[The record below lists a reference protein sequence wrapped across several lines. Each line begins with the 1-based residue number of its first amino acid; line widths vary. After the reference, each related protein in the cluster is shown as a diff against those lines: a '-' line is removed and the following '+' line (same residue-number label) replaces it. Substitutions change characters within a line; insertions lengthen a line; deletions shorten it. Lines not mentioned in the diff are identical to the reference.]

1 MSEILTQ
8 SALAER
14 LVQKTGV
21 SPEVAKRFASV
32 FFTIVRTGLKS
43 SDRFSIYNFGTFKK
57 TWIETAEGL
66 NPFTGEKMEIPAHWR
81 IKFIP
86 CPSVARRIN
95 RPYSHLKPKV
105 IKEQKVS
112 DNGLLARASVI
123 AQEEK
128 PASDSTLLPEENSS
142 SVQEPAV
149 IEDDFY
155 SSIPVSETVRQEE
168 IEDNNDNDDDDFDV
182 QEDGGKKTWKFI
194 AVLALGALLLA
205 LVISLLVKNCS
216 SKKNR
221 NPSASDGD
229 PDVQE
234 SAFVEEAPENIVPPS
249 SENSEIEEIEA
260 AILFESYTV
269 PQGAGYYK
277 IAEERLGN
285 RHLWPLLYEANKEIS
300 VDPDFIPVSADIKI
314 PSVPQGAERDEKIA
328 SAVLD
333 AYNAYLL
340 MTEKEPDS
348 PKNEER
354 KNRAVRVIVSGELLC
369 PGFIDLHQSRILPE
383 YAQSARSIA
392 SRQYAVPSSSL

>member
-105 IKEQKVS
+105 IKEQKIS
-112 DNGLLARASVI
+112 DKGLLARASVI

-128 PASDSTLLPEENSS
+128 PASDCTLLPEENTS

-155 SSIPVSETVRQEE
+155 SSIPVSEPVRQEE

-369 PGFIDLHQSRILPE
+369 PGFIDLYQSRILPE

-392 SRQYAVPSSSL
+392 SRQYAVPSSAL

>member
-105 IKEQKVS
+105 IKEQKIS
-112 DNGLLARASVI
+112 DKGLLARASVI

-128 PASDSTLLPEENSS
+128 PVSDCTLLPEENTS

-155 SSIPVSETVRQEE
+155 SSIPVSEPVRQEE
-168 IEDNNDNDDDDFDV
+168 IEDNNDNDDYDFDV

-300 VDPDFIPVSADIKI
+300 IDPDFIPVSADIKI

>member
-105 IKEQKVS
+105 IKEQKIS
-112 DNGLLARASVI
+112 DKGLLARASVI

-128 PASDSTLLPEENSS
+128 PASDCTLLPEENTS

-155 SSIPVSETVRQEE
+155 SSIPVSEPVRQEE

-221 NPSASDGD
+221 NPSASDGE

-392 SRQYAVPSSSL
+392 SRQYAVPSSAL

>member
-128 PASDSTLLPEENSS
+128 PASDCTLLPEENTS

-155 SSIPVSETVRQEE
+155 SSIPVSEPVRQEE

-369 PGFIDLHQSRILPE
+369 PGFIDLYQSRILPE

>member
-105 IKEQKVS
+105 IKEQKIS
-112 DNGLLARASVI
+112 DKGLLARASII

-128 PASDSTLLPEENSS
+128 PASDCTLLPEENTS

-155 SSIPVSETVRQEE
+155 SSIPVSEPVRQEE

-194 AVLALGALLLA
+194 AVLALGAILLA

-221 NPSASDGD
+221 NPSASDGE

-300 VDPDFIPVSADIKI
+300 IDPDFIPVSADIKI

-348 PKNEER
+348 PKKKKK

-392 SRQYAVPSSSL
+392 SRQYAVPSFSL

>member
-105 IKEQKVS
+105 IKEQKIS
-112 DNGLLARASVI
+112 DKGLLARASVI

-128 PASDSTLLPEENSS
+128 PASDCTLLPEENTS

-155 SSIPVSETVRQEE
+155 SSIPVSEPVRQEE

-221 NPSASDGD
+221 NPSASDGE

-369 PGFIDLHQSRILPE
+369 PGFIDLYQSRILPE

>member
-105 IKEQKVS
+105 IKEQKIS
-112 DNGLLARASVI
+112 DKGLLARASVI

-128 PASDSTLLPEENSS
+128 PASDCTLLPEENTS

-155 SSIPVSETVRQEE
+155 SSIPVSEPVRQEE

-234 SAFVEEAPENIVPPS
+234 SAFVEETPENIVPPS
-249 SENSEIEEIEA
+249 SENSEI
-260 AILFESYTV
+260 
-269 PQGAGYYK
+269 
-277 IAEERLGN
+277 
-285 RHLWPLLYEANKEIS
+285 
-300 VDPDFIPVSADIKI
+300 
-314 PSVPQGAERDEKIA
+314 
-328 SAVLD
+328 
-333 AYNAYLL
+333 
-340 MTEKEPDS
+340 
-348 PKNEER
+348 
-354 KNRAVRVIVSGELLC
+354 
-369 PGFIDLHQSRILPE
+369 
-383 YAQSARSIA
+383 
-392 SRQYAVPSSSL
+392 

>member
-8 SALAER
+8 SALTER

-105 IKEQKVS
+105 IKEQKIS
-112 DNGLLARASVI
+112 DKGLLARASVI

-128 PASDSTLLPEENSS
+128 PASDCTLLPEENTS

-155 SSIPVSETVRQEE
+155 SSIPVSEPVRQEE

-300 VDPDFIPVSADIKI
+300 IDPDFIPVSADIKI

>member
-105 IKEQKVS
+105 IKEQKIS
-112 DNGLLARASVI
+112 DKGLLARASII

-128 PASDSTLLPEENSS
+128 PASDCTLLPEENTS

-155 SSIPVSETVRQEE
+155 SSIPVSEPVRQEE

-300 VDPDFIPVSADIKI
+300 IDPDFIPVSADIKI

>member
-128 PASDSTLLPEENSS
+128 PVSDSTLLPEENTS

-392 SRQYAVPSSSL
+392 SRQYAVPSSAL

>member
-105 IKEQKVS
+105 IKEQKIS
-112 DNGLLARASVI
+112 DKGLLARASVI

-128 PASDSTLLPEENSS
+128 PASDCTLLPEENTS

-155 SSIPVSETVRQEE
+155 SSIPVSEPVRQEE

-221 NPSASDGD
+221 NPYASDGE

-300 VDPDFIPVSADIKI
+300 IDPDFIPVSADIKI

>member
-105 IKEQKVS
+105 IKEQKIS
-112 DNGLLARASVI
+112 DKGLLARASII

-128 PASDSTLLPEENSS
+128 PASDCTLLPEENTS

-155 SSIPVSETVRQEE
+155 SSIPVSEPVRQEE

-221 NPSASDGD
+221 NPSASDGE

>member
-155 SSIPVSETVRQEE
+155 SSIPVSETVRQDE

-300 VDPDFIPVSADIKI
+300 VDPDFIPVSADIKL

-392 SRQYAVPSSSL
+392 SRQYAVPSFAL

>member
-105 IKEQKVS
+105 IKEQKIS
-112 DNGLLARASVI
+112 DKGLLARASVI

-128 PASDSTLLPEENSS
+128 PASDCTLLPEENTS

-155 SSIPVSETVRQEE
+155 SSIPVSEPVRQEE

-300 VDPDFIPVSADIKI
+300 IDPDFIPVSADIKI
-314 PSVPQGAERDEKIA
+314 PSVPQGAERDEKIV

>member
-8 SALAER
+8 SALGER

-105 IKEQKVS
+105 IKEQKIS
-112 DNGLLARASVI
+112 DKGLLARASVI

-128 PASDSTLLPEENSS
+128 PASDCTLLPEENTS

-155 SSIPVSETVRQEE
+155 SSIPVSEPVRQEE

-221 NPSASDGD
+221 NPSASDGE

-300 VDPDFIPVSADIKI
+300 IDPDFIPVSADIKI

-340 MTEKEPDS
+340 MTEKEPES

>member
-105 IKEQKVS
+105 IKEQKIS
-112 DNGLLARASVI
+112 DKGLLARASVI

-128 PASDSTLLPEENSS
+128 PASDCTLLPEENTS

-155 SSIPVSETVRQEE
+155 SSIPVSEPVRQEE

-221 NPSASDGD
+221 NPYASDGE

-234 SAFVEEAPENIVPPS
+234 SAFVEEAPENIVPSS
-249 SENSEIEEIEA
+249 SENEEIEEIEA

-300 VDPDFIPVSADIKI
+300 VDPDFIPVSADIKL

-340 MTEKEPDS
+340 MTEKEPES

-369 PGFIDLHQSRILPE
+369 PGFIDLYQSRILPE

-392 SRQYAVPSSSL
+392 SRQYAGPSSAL

>member
-105 IKEQKVS
+105 IKEQKIS
-112 DNGLLARASVI
+112 DKGLLARASVI

-128 PASDSTLLPEENSS
+128 PASDCTLLPEENTS

-155 SSIPVSETVRQEE
+155 SSIPVSEPVRQEE

-300 VDPDFIPVSADIKI
+300 IDPDFIPVSADIKI

-369 PGFIDLHQSRILPE
+369 PGFIDLYQSRILPE

-392 SRQYAVPSSSL
+392 SRQYVASSSVL

>member
-105 IKEQKVS
+105 IKEQKIS
-112 DNGLLARASVI
+112 DKGLLARASVI

-128 PASDSTLLPEENSS
+128 PASDCTLLPEENTS

-155 SSIPVSETVRQEE
+155 SSIPVSEPVRQEE

-285 RHLWPLLYEANKEIS
+285 RHLWPLLYEANKEICI
-300 VDPDFIPVSADIKI
+300 DPDFIPVSADIKI

>member
-8 SALAER
+8 SALTER

-168 IEDNNDNDDDDFDV
+168 IEDNNDN
-182 QEDGGKKTWKFI
+182 EDT
-194 AVLALGALLLA
+194 
-205 LVISLLVKNCS
+205 
-216 SKKNR
+216 
-221 NPSASDGD
+221 DGD
-229 PDVQE
+229 
-234 SAFVEEAPENIVPPS
+234 
-249 SENSEIEEIEA
+249 
-260 AILFESYTV
+260 
-269 PQGAGYYK
+269 
-277 IAEERLGN
+277 
-285 RHLWPLLYEANKEIS
+285 
-300 VDPDFIPVSADIKI
+300 
-314 PSVPQGAERDEKIA
+314 DE
-328 SAVLD
+328 
-333 AYNAYLL
+333 
-340 MTEKEPDS
+340 
-348 PKNEER
+348 
-354 KNRAVRVIVSGELLC
+354 
-369 PGFIDLHQSRILPE
+369 
-383 YAQSARSIA
+383 
-392 SRQYAVPSSSL
+392 